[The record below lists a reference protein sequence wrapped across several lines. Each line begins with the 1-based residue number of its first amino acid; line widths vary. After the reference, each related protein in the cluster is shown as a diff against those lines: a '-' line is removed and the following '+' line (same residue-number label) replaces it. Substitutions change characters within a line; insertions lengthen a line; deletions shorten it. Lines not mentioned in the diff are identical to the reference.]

1 MQHYAAARGHYGA
14 LWSTVQCITQTRR
27 SAYQIS
33 SRACARSRPRYLA
46 LNSESI
52 SIPDRDPILTAY
64 LDERHE
70 GPSRP
75 KRYGRSLS
83 VVACGAGVLTSL
95 DMDGWCKPV
104 SSVAVFPRMFSNCTS
119 EVGPR
124 SSCLRPSRGRRV
136 GEDAAGGAHP
146 ADGHEG
152 AYAHAVVYA
161 GVRDDGG
168 HTICNTDTLAG
179 KCPQTNTWAGN
190 ALITLGKYAERVTN
204 GSPCPHAALCASQIS
219 TLVLAARGCRL
230 VSSAKRVPRIWN
242 T

>member
-1 MQHYAAARGHYGA
+1 M
-14 LWSTVQCITQTRR
+14 R
-27 SAYQIS
+27 SQS
-33 SRACARSRPRYLA
+33 SSLTG
-46 LNSESI
+46 SGTESI

-83 VVACGAGVLTSL
+83 VVACGAGVLRSL
-95 DMDGWCKPV
+95 DMAGWCKPV
-104 SSVAVFPRMFSNCTS
+104 SSVAVFPRMFSNCAS

-124 SSCLRPSRGRRV
+124 SPCLRPSRGRR
-136 GEDAAGGAHP
+136 P
-146 ADGHEG
+146 TGHEG

-161 GVRDDGG
+161 GVTTG
-168 HTICNTDTLAG
+168 ICNTDTLAG

-190 ALITLGKYAERVTN
+190 ALITVRNVTN
-204 GSPCPHAALCASQIS
+204 SSPCPHAAFPGRPWMVALSFH
-219 TLVLAARGCRL
+219 VLKSCICGRDKLEAHSL
-230 VSSAKRVPRIWN
+230 KSIWN